1 MSDFI
6 QDWAREARTG
16 VPEAV
21 LCAHKTASQIETIV
35 MEAQS
40 LQKAL
45 LLTRLSPDVASS
57 LGAEPR
63 CLLDYDPLSN
73 TGIVGDCAAPG
84 KAQIALV
91 VAGTSDLPVARE
103 ATRTLEFCGYRS
115 TSFVDVGVAGLWR
128 LLNRVE
134 DIRRHDV
141 IIAFAGMEGALFS
154 VLAGL
159 VATPVIAVPTSVGY
173 GVSSGG
179 QAALSS
185 ALSSCA
191 PGVMTMNIDN
201 GFGAAVAAIKIIRLL
216 HGSDRSKGTNAIG
229 ERP

>member
-1 MSDFI
+1 MTDFI

-21 LCAHKTASQIETIV
+21 LCSHKLTAQIETIV

-40 LQKAL
+40 LKKSL
-45 LLTRLSPDVASS
+45 LLTRLLPEAANA
-57 LGAEPR
+57 LGAEAR
-63 CLLDYDPLSN
+63 RLLDYDPLSR
-73 TGIVGDCAAPG
+73 TGIVGVCSPPISTA
-84 KAQIALV
+84 IALV
-91 VAGTSDLPVARE
+91 VAGTSDLPVVRE
-103 ATRTLEFCGYRS
+103 TARTLGFCGYGS

-128 LLNRVE
+128 LLERVE
-134 DIRRHDV
+134 EISRHDV

-159 VATPVIAVPTSVGY
+159 VAKPVIAVPTSVGY

-201 GFGAAVAAIKIIRLL
+201 GFGAAVAAIKIMQLMQP
-216 HGSDRSKGTNAIG
+216 SDRLTAAYSIG
-229 ERP
+229 ARS